1 MISLSCMRYEM
12 RDVTDVFKV
21 HVRCSV
27 NTSPSSLG
35 RQWNRYNDL
44 PLGGLLQ
51 CFSSSF
57 YQFSLYSSGHQIFMC
72 VFEMLY
78 VAEKCLMLLYPG
90 NKSSVSREQAL

>member
-1 MISLSCMRYEM
+1 MIYEM
-12 RDVTDVFKV
+12 RVVTDVFRV
-21 HVRCSV
+21 HVHCPV
-27 NTSPSSLG
+27 NPSPSSLG

-44 PLGGLLQ
+44 SLGGFLQ

-72 VFEMLY
+72 VFEMFY

-90 NKSSVSREQAL
+90 NKSSMLREQAL